1 MRIFPKC
8 VTVCCWANTS
18 KGVLCLLLSV
28 AWLLELG
35 TSAAVSMAEGIPALL
50 AATGRGSWAIWNGH
64 HSQGQTPAHG
74 GCATFCG
81 DVGTCSLPENVLFAM
96 QAQPYHGLAPEGKE
110 LGSLVSVGGFLL
122 ADLTKSL
129 QVHLKETSQS
139 MMKNAL
145 KICWRD
151 HSLNFN

>member
-35 TSAAVSMAEGIPALL
+35 TSAAVSMAEGIPA
-50 AATGRGSWAIWNGH
+50 SH
-64 HSQGQTPAHG
+64 HSQSQTPARG

-96 QAQPYHGLAPEGKE
+96 QAQPYHGLALESKE
-110 LGSLVSVGGFLL
+110 LGSLVSVRRFLL
-122 ADLTKSL
+122 ADLTNSL
-129 QVHLKETSQS
+129 QVPLKKTSQS

-145 KICWRD
+145 KIC
-151 HSLNFN
+151 